1 MIGFDLENDIVPR
14 MVKRFDD
21 SSRADQGRI
30 QELRNHRV
38 KQSVAVGA
46 VDSGLEVGFQQQGM
60 PRDG

>member
-1 MIGFDLENDIVPR
+1 MIGFDLENDIVPS

-38 KQSVAVGA
+38 KQRVAVGA
-46 VDSGLEVGFQQQGM
+46 VDSGIEVGFQQ
-60 PRDG
+60 